1 MYVNLKH
8 YVTYACLM
16 KALVAAVIAVLALT
30 HMGFTQRTPVDRVVL
45 EGTCQTGLDG
55 VSAGT
60 VCTYQHAVMTGSV
73 SPRGYEVS
81 SRGFVHFVPAGDIR
95 SVKAIAAPGDV
106 LSTFTWRTWLMLA
119 ILLASLAVFYRE
131 TRGMIGMA
139 FIRPSMTRFRP
150 PR

>member
-1 MYVNLKH
+1 
-8 YVTYACLM
+8 M

-30 HMGFTQRTPVDRVVL
+30 HMGYTQRTPVDRVVL
-45 EGTCQTGLDG
+45 EGACQTGLEG
-55 VSAGT
+55 VSIGT

-81 SRGFVHFVPAGDIR
+81 SRGFVHFVQAEDIR
-95 SVKAIAAPGDV
+95 SVKAQASHGDV

-119 ILLASLAVFYRE
+119 ILFSALAVFYRE

-139 FIRPSMTRFRP
+139 FLRPALAKPHP
-150 PR
+150 PH